1 MLLSAY
7 TSQPN
12 VADHGAVFA
21 SSALVQSLIYALILD
36 NSSTECTVGITVL
49 TKLLPMFATKA
60 CEDLKRLLPS
70 LYVVLARIVC
80 WETRQP
86 YTLPDL
92 AADAVRGDTTDD
104 LVEPIVEDKRDE
116 FVSDNSNRLP
126 IRLELD
132 WNRLE
137 QTFTGA
143 TSAAPPRQQYF
154 SYLYYLFPCNT
165 IRFLRGPVSYLNQS
179 PLESP
184 YILSWDQALDAD
196 KIRSRSEVRT
206 FFAYEFS
213 VELRS

>member
-126 IRLELD
+126 ILLH
-132 WNRLE
+132 NHSNPFHLPFGHH
-137 QTFTGA
+137 QHPAIPKQFMN
-143 TSAAPPRQQYF
+143 
-154 SYLYYLFPCNT
+154 YLIKGRISN
-165 IRFLRGPVSYLNQS
+165 S
-179 PLESP
+179 PFE
-184 YILSWDQALDAD
+184 D
-196 KIRSRSEVRT
+196 R
-206 FFAYEFS
+206 
-213 VELRS
+213 